1 MVINSLRILLSLV
14 FAAALFGASPRV
26 ESVEP
31 DSGQVGAELVA
42 KGEALDARQVS
53 AFYLTDGE
61 HDHKAEM
68 KEQTSESIRFVIPA
82 KVPPGRYAL
91 MLETRGAN
99 ASWLQQ
105 PVFCTVLE

>member
-1 MVINSLRILLSLV
+1 MVTKSLRVLLSV
-14 FAAALFGASPRV
+14 TFAAALLGASPRV

-31 DSGQVGAELVA
+31 DSGQTGTELVA
-42 KGEALDARQVS
+42 KGEDLDARQVS

-61 HDHKAEM
+61 HDHKVRM
-68 KEQTSESIRFVIPA
+68 KEQTSELIRFVIPA
-82 KVPPGRYAL
+82 KTPPGRYAL

-105 PVFCTVLE
+105 PVYCTVLE

>member
-61 HDHKAEM
+61 HDHKAEI

-105 PVFCTVLE
+105 PVYCTVLE

>member
-1 MVINSLRILLSLV
+1 MVIKSLRVFLSLT
-14 FAAALFGASPRV
+14 FAAALFGASPRAK
-26 ESVEP
+26 SVEP
-31 DSGQVGAELVA
+31 DSGKVGAELVA
-42 KGEALDARQVS
+42 KGEGLDAQQVS

-61 HDHKAEM
+61 HDHKVRM

-105 PVFCTVLE
+105 PVYCTVLE

>member
-1 MVINSLRILLSLV
+1 MVVKSLRVILSV
-14 FAAALFGASPRV
+14 TFAAALLGASPRV

-31 DSGQVGAELVA
+31 DSGQVGTELVA
-42 KGEALDARQVS
+42 KGEDLDARQVS

-61 HDHKAEM
+61 HDHKVQM

-91 MLETRGAN
+91 MLETRVAN

-105 PVFCTVLE
+105 PVYCTVLE